1 MAKIHPF
8 RAKSSI
14 HGRRHRNRERYLLR
28 LFTVGTTPRST
39 RAVQNVCDICETNLK
54 DRYELEVID
63 ICQQPGRATE
73 SNIIAAPT
81 LIKEEPLPVRRIV
94 GDFSDRSKVLLNLAI
109 AG

>member
-1 MAKIHPF
+1 MAKIHRF
-8 RAKSSI
+8 KAKPSS
-14 HGRRHRNRERYLLR
+14 HGKKHQHRERYLLR
-28 LFTVGTTPRST
+28 LYTVGTTALST
-39 RAVQNVCDICETNLK
+39 RAVQNVCDICEAKLK
-54 DRYELEVID
+54 DRYKLEVID

-73 SNIIAAPT
+73 CNIIASPT

>member
-1 MAKIHPF
+1 MAKIH
-8 RAKSSI
+8 RLKSRTSG
-14 HGRRHRNRERYLLR
+14 HGKRRRNEERYLLR
-28 LFTVGTTPRST
+28 LFTVGTTPLST
-39 RAVQNVCDICETNLK
+39 RAVQNVCDICEAKLK
-54 DRYELEVID
+54 DRYKLEVID

-73 SNIIAAPT
+73 CNIIASPT